1 MGLTQRCCRPPFFVR
16 ATPSHWLEI
25 ESSDVELLRGS
36 EMARRLLCTFVL
48 LAVAALFSAPM
59 LPSFPGRVL
68 ADTENRGVQ
77 VVEMTAKKYE
87 FDPSPVRVKRGAR
100 VQLKITATDHVHGFN
115 LRPFP
120 EGARPT
126 DPQGLVFSSPQGC
139 QRIEKHQTVAI
150 EFVAQTPGTYPFKC
164 CVHCG
169 WHHRSMKG
177 ELIVEP

>member
-1 MGLTQRCCRPPFFVR
+1 
-16 ATPSHWLEI
+16 
-25 ESSDVELLRGS
+25 
-36 EMARRLLCTFVL
+36 MARRLSLTLFL
-48 LAVAALFSAPM
+48 LAVVAFLSAPV
-59 LPSFPGRVL
+59 LPSVPGRIL
-68 ADTENRGVQ
+68 ADTQTQGVH

-87 FDPSPVRVKRGAR
+87 FDPSPVRVKQGAR

-120 EGARPT
+120 EGSSPT
-126 DPQGLVFSSPQGC
+126 NSQGLVFSSPQGC
-139 QRIEKHQTVAI
+139 QRIEKHQTVTI

-169 WHHRSMKG
+169 WHHRSMTG